1 MRFDLFSYFETVHFQ
16 IYVIWDNC
24 YGKNVAAHIEYS
36 RMLAEHGVFGLASLM
51 LLFITPI
58 AIFNNINNPDKKTI
72 MILFGLLAILTMT
85 HSAMRIAMP
94 CLMYSFIFPKFKL

>member
-1 MRFDLFSYFETVHFQ
+1 MREVYG
-16 IYVIWDNC
+16 

-51 LLFITPI
+51 LLLIIPI
-58 AIFNNINNPDKKTI
+58 SIFYNINNPDKKI
-72 MILFGLLAILTMT
+72 ILILFGILAILTMT

-94 CLMYSFIFPKFKL
+94 CLMYSFIFPKFEL